1 MFDTIYEFIEDYL
14 IGSTMHGGHLYLT
27 DITVILTHV
36 SIWLIYIVLI
46 MLLVHVFNAFRSMTR
61 WW

>member
-1 MFDTIYEFIEDYL
+1 MFDMIYDFIDQYL
-14 IGSTMHGGHLYLT
+14 IGSAMSGAHLYLQ
-27 DITVILTHV
+27 DITVILTHI

>member
-1 MFDTIYEFIEDYL
+1 MFDMIYDFIDQYL
-14 IGSTMHGGHLYLT
+14 IGSTMSGGHLYLQ
-27 DITVILTHV
+27 DITVILTHI

>member
-14 IGSTMHGGHLYLT
+14 IGSTMNGSHVYLT
-27 DITVILTHV
+27 EITVILTHV